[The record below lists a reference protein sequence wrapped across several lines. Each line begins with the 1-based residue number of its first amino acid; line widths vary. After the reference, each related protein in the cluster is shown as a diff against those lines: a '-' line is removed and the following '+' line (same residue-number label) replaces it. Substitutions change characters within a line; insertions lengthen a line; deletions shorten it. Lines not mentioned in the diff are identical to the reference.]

1 MGPAVGNVNATVSNA
16 NETITSLRQPTQADL
31 AEVKKTLTELQLQLR
46 AKDQDLTYTI
56 ENVRMITDNLNEL
69 TESVKERP
77 WSLVR
82 IREPKDRKVPPVAG
96 GQMMKAPVKMS
107 LCALTLLIASCGGGA
122 RRPRYYALDNLPRR
136 TGR

>member
-1 MGPAVGNVNATVSNA
+1 DNINATASNA
-16 NETITSLRQPTQADL
+16 NQTISSLREPTQADL
-31 AEVKKTLTELQLQLR
+31 VEVRKTLAELQAQMR
-46 AKDQDLTYTI
+46 AKDQDITSAL

-96 GQMMKAPVKMS
+96 AK
-107 LCALTLLIASCGGGA
+107 
-122 RRPRYYALDNLPRR
+122 
-136 TGR
+136 